1 MGSLPPLKMREP
13 PALPSGPIAASIF
26 AIVAIVCAS
35 IPLAMP
41 SLTWVSTSKSF
52 DINSTAIPLLPF
64 EPAGFLTI
72 TLNTSLS
79 TCGFGYATLPVIIP
93 FLPPIEATSYSAVF
107 ALSTG
112 IPLNTPTEAL
122 LMFWLE
128 EIGLDFRAGVKSLY
142 KAAWQA
148 QIGLAAGVGCAAC
161 ALVCAALVC
170 VRRVKVSLW
179 VDAGVLVF
187 SLLATAALAGGA
199 VAWLINWR
207 HARDAMT
214 IEEVQGGL
222 EMLLP
227 DGGAS
232 FGVYCTIAAVVCSI
246 LSALAAAYHVEAF
259 CCARCRARRAEAAES
274 LNAALL
280 RAEEALCPTCSSPL
294 HEADMFCAH
303 CGAPPTAF
311 G

>member
-1 MGSLPPLKMREP
+1 MALYKAKPPE
-13 PALPSGPIAASIF
+13 LPSGPAAASIF
-26 AIVAIVCAS
+26 AVAAIVCACV
-35 IPLAMP
+35 PLAMP
-41 SLTWVSTSKSF
+41 SLTWVKTSRSF
-52 DINSTAIPLLPF
+52 DINSTVFPILPF

-79 TCGFGYATLPVIIP
+79 TCGFGFATLPIIIIP
-93 FLPPIEATSYSAVF
+93 FGPVYNATSFSAVF
-107 ALSTG
+107 TLSTG

-122 LMFWLE
+122 LISLLE
-128 EIGLDFRAGVKSLY
+128 DIGLDFRAGVSFLY

-148 QIGLAAGVGCAAC
+148 QIGLAAGVGCAVC

-170 VRRVKVSLW
+170 VRHAKVSLW

-214 IEEVQGGL
+214 IEEEVQGGL

-246 LSALAAAYHVEAF
+246 FSVLAAAYHVEAF

-280 RAEEALCPTCSSPL
+280 RAGEDLCPTCSSPL
-294 HEADMFCAH
+294 HEADLFCAH